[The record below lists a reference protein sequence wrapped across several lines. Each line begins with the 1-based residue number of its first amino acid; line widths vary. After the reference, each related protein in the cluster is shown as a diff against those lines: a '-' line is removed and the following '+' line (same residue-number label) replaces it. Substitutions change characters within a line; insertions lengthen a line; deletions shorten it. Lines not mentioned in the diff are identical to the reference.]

1 MSDQG
6 LDLRALRRA
15 NVKRCEQSF
24 GSCHDWSPAD
34 WSNAMAGETGELLE
48 ALLPLLARANSTC
61 NLTKKV
67 QRGDEVPLDEIG
79 KEIADVVIYA
89 DLLAH
94 RLGIDLSEAVR
105 QKFDEVSARMGSDVL
120 LGDLSG

>member
-1 MSDQG
+1 MNDQG

-24 GSCHDWSPAD
+24 GSCNDWSPAD
-34 WSNAMAGETGELLE
+34 WSNAMAGEAGELLE
-48 ALLPLLARANSTC
+48 VLLPLIVKTNSTC

-67 QRGDEVPLDEIG
+67 QRGDEISLDEIG

-89 DLLAH
+89 DLLTH
-94 RLGIDLSEAVR
+94 RLGIDLSDAVR
-105 QKFDEVSARMGSDVL
+105 QKFDEVSGRVGSDVRIE
-120 LGDLSG
+120 DPA

>member
-6 LDLRALRRA
+6 LNLRTLREA
-15 NVKRCEQSF
+15 SVKRCEISF
-24 GSCHDWSPAD
+24 GTCEDWSPAD
-34 WSNAMAGETGELLE
+34 WSNAMAGEAGELLE
-48 ALLPLLARANSTC
+48 LLLPLVTRANSIC

-67 QRGDEVPLDEIG
+67 QRGDDVPLDEVG

-94 RLGIDLSEAVR
+94 RMGIDLSDAVR
-105 QKFDEVSARMGSDVL
+105 RKFDEVSARVGSDIL
-120 LGDLSG
+120 LGDRA